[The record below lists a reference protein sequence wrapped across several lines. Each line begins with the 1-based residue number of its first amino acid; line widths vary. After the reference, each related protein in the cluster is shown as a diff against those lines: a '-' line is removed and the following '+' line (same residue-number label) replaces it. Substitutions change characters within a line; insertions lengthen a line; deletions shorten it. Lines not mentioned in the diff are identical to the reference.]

1 MKKQVLLLLA
11 LCAGAMC
18 ANAQTT
24 GTENGHDWVDL
35 GLPSGTLWATC
46 NVGATAPEE
55 YGDYF
60 AWGEVKPKSA
70 YNWDTY
76 LYCDE
81 SYNITKYNYNSDFG
95 SVDNKFTLETSDDA
109 ATANWGSKWRMPT
122 IDEWQ
127 DLIDNCDW
135 TWTTDYNSTGKTGFV
150 VVSETNGNSIF
161 FPAAGYRRSF
171 DEQGESSSVELDE
184 VGSDGHYWSDS
195 LYTDYPTP
203 TAALEMCFDFDAPR
217 TQYWGRRAG
226 LSVRPILVR
235 KATSTTTALHA
246 ENIIV
251 NLYTENGRIVCA
263 GEFTIY
269 DLLGRDVTRMNGQ
282 LNGVY
287 IVKVGDKAQKV
298 IVR

>member
-11 LCAGAMC
+11 ICAGAMC

-60 AWGEVKPKSA
+60 AWGETTTKSD
-70 YNWDTY
+70 YSSWDTY
-76 LYCDE
+76 KYGTDLFAL
-81 SYNITKYNYNSDFG
+81 TKYNDDSDHG
-95 SVDNKFTLETSDDA
+95 SVDNKFTLESSDDA
-109 ATANWGSKWRMPT
+109 ATAQWGSNWRMPT
-122 IDEWQ
+122 LTEWEE
-127 DLIDNCDW
+127 LELKCTW
-135 TWTTDYNSTGKTGFV
+135 TWTTLNGVFGFIV
-150 VVSETNGNSIF
+150 KFNNDKSF
-161 FPAAGYRRSF
+161 FLPAAGFRT
-171 DEQGESSSVELDE
+171 DKLNE
-184 VGSDGHYWSDS
+184 VGSGYYWSS
-195 LYTDYPTP
+195 SCESYCANCTLFASESYCTTNGWERP
-203 TAALEMCFDFDAPR
+203 L
-217 TQYWGRRAG
+217 G
-226 LSVRPILVR
+226 LSVRPVLVR

-287 IVKVGDKAQKV
+287 IVKSGDKAQKV